1 MVDPLIV
8 VQVVAGSNPVS
19 HPRCNPQTNRRQA
32 EPQASGGFSLPASP
46 APRIP
51 AAEMR
56 RYIRRARKLSRV
68 RPRTFWFE
76 YSYYTVTIGDEQ
88 RFHFGVRPQDL
99 AHLESIRKREW
110 ERHQAYL
117 ERLEQFPL
125 DKADYYVRM
134 RENYAINTVRGLGQL
149 TGEDWSKIA
158 KLLRILDLP
167 DAIKDY
173 LRNHKDE
180 PEIVEF
186 FTLNRLLDIVRS
198 GNEREQLYQ
207 FRKMMY
213 DADLEVGLVPERER

>member
-1 MVDPLIV
+1 M
-8 VQVVAGSNPVS
+8 
-19 HPRCNPQTNRRQA
+19 
-32 EPQASGGFSLPASP
+32 
-46 APRIP
+46 
-51 AAEMR
+51 
-56 RYIRRARKLSRV
+56 
-68 RPRTFWFE
+68 
-76 YSYYTVTIGDEQ
+76 
-88 RFHFGVRPQDL
+88 
-99 AHLESIRKREW
+99 ESIRKREW
-110 ERHQAYL
+110 DRHQAYL

-167 DAIKDY
+167 DAIKGY

-186 FTLNRLLDIVRS
+186 FTLGRLLDIVRS